1 MSKRKGEEQSVFGP
15 FVEIVE
21 TVATSAL
28 ASRHIPG
35 VSSATLTLGPW
46 DYFRLAVIRQ
56 VGKSSQHSSTLRD
69 LNSSST
75 APAALL

>member
-1 MSKRKGEEQSVFGP
+1 VSKRKGEEQSVFGP

-35 VSSATLTLGPW
+35 VSSAN
-46 DYFRLAVIRQ
+46 R
-56 VGKSSQHSSTLRD
+56 K
-69 LNSSST
+69 
-75 APAALL
+75 